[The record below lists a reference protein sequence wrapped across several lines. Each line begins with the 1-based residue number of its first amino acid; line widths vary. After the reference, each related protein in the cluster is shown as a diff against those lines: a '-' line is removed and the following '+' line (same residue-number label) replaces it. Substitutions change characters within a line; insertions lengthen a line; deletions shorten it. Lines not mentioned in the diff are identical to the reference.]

1 MDIRIVVTVLTA
13 FGLYASLF
21 MQRTAGRAQKGL
33 LSERS
38 VVQTARARL
47 LFGMTNASFGIA
59 YYLALG
65 IGIWF
70 VSQSW
75 QAALALAASLA
86 AGGMSAVLAYSLLF
100 VTKMPC
106 LYCWTSHV
114 INWLL
119 VLCNLLELI
128 KISHWQ

>member
-21 MQRTAGRAQKGL
+21 MQRKAQRAKQGL
-33 LSERS
+33 LEEPS
-38 VVQTARARL
+38 VVQTSRARL
-47 LFGMTNASFGIA
+47 IFGLTNASFGIA

-70 VSQSW
+70 VTQPW
-75 QAALALAASLA
+75 QAAIALAASLA
-86 AGGMSAVLAYSLLF
+86 AGAMSVYLAHSLLF

-106 LYCWTSHV
+106 PYCWASHT

-119 VLCNLLELI
+119 VLCNLFGLI

>member
-1 MDIRIVVTVLTA
+1 MDIRVVVTVLSA
-13 FGLYASLF
+13 FGLYASVF
-21 MQRTAGRAQKGL
+21 MQRKARLAGKGL
-33 LSERS
+33 LAEPS
-38 VVQTARARL
+38 VVQTSRARL

-65 IGIWF
+65 AGIWF
-70 VSQSW
+70 VTQPW
-75 QAALALAASLA
+75 QAAIALTASVA
-86 AGGMSAVLAYSLLF
+86 AGTMSVFLAYSLLF

-106 LYCWTSHV
+106 PYCWTSHT